1 MFVRVKQ
8 TIVNLKEIQS
18 IHFDDDNARI
28 SVVFNATNIN
38 SYKCRFDFFDE
49 DNATEEDWI
58 EYSKAVE
65 RICNGAKTF
74 VSTKNPFA

>member
-8 TIVNLKEIQS
+8 TIVNLDEIQS

-28 SVVFNATNIN
+28 SVVFNSTNTR
-38 SYKCRFDFFDE
+38 RFDFFDK

-58 EYSKAVE
+58 EYSKTVE
-65 RICNGAKTF
+65 RICNNAKTF
-74 VSTKNPFA
+74 VTVRNPFKE